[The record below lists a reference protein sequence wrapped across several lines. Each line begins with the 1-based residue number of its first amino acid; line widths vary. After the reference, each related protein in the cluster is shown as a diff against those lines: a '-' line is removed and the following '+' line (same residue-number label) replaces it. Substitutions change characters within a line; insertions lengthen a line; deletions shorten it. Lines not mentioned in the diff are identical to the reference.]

1 MVREIKFRAW
11 DCGEMIFTGSCWA
24 PGVIKPHYTV
34 TVTNEH
40 IMWISQCKN
49 GKYVEVD
56 EGGKTTRYY
65 SEWDDYHFYHPEQ
78 IMQYTGLKDKNGV
91 EIYEGDVVECEYH
104 SDLITTKDQPLIW
117 RGYVVFGSDASF
129 HVIRKGT
136 HNGCYAVR
144 YGGSAVKRWEVIG
157 NIYEH
162 SHLLDSD
169 ENPELLEDR
178 P

>member
-56 EGGKTTRYY
+56 EGGKTTTYY

-78 IMQYTGLKDKNGV
+78 IMQYTGLKDKNGK
-91 EIYEGDVVECEYH
+91 EIYEGDIIRHGVGIFPVSWGDDIAAFECNTRVGSRTLY
-104 SDLITTKDQPLIW
+104 
-117 RGYVVFGSDASF
+117 GYQHDG
-129 HVIRKGT
+129 I
-136 HNGCYAVR
+136 
-144 YGGSAVKRWEVIG
+144 EVIG
-157 NIYEH
+157 NIYE
-162 SHLLDSD
+162 
-169 ENPELLEDR
+169 NPELLEDKQ
-178 P
+178 